1 MRRIIYYVYIF
12 LLFMLIGEF
21 LWAQRGS
28 GVGGGP
34 SFKYANGLS
43 TKPNIFTGTSD
54 PQFADQMMLFTGGEG
69 YIANKGV
76 IFGGAGW
83 SGNFQQVTSG
93 NKLTYRLTYG
103 GFIFG
108 HEFLSSTLFGLSVGN
123 MIGTGSY
130 ELVKYNNITS
140 TTTSGTF
147 FHVKGELFLFEPFIS
162 MRLNL
167 TAFFGLGLNVSYLY
181 ATHTDVIQEGEGPNN
196 TLLTSSELAELAP
209 THLAFRL
216 IILVGDY

>member
-140 TTTSGTF
+140 TTTSGRTTTRSRTASGGRAPIWWP
-147 FHVKGELFLFEPFIS
+147 KG
-162 MRLNL
+162 
-167 TAFFGLGLNVSYLY
+167 
-181 ATHTDVIQEGEGPNN
+181 
-196 TLLTSSELAELAP
+196 
-209 THLAFRL
+209 
-216 IILVGDY
+216 